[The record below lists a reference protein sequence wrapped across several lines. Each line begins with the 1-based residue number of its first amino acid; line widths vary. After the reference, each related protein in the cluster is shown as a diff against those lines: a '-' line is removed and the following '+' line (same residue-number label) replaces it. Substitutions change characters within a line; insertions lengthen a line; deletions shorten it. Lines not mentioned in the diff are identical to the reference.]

1 MIPGSYLRR
10 LSPPASRWP
19 TCRGLSVLTL
29 SIWSFCRCKCIFQS
43 GVPDVFLHSNIQ
55 TFRQY
60 VLQEA
65 GDKPN
70 VVVATFET
78 SALELL
84 FPFPQLRGP
93 YCAGV
98 DVDLLMEPTRDFP
111 GIIAPKVI
119 TNKKRNKIRLLCCQ
133 HAFQSAPY

>member
-29 SIWSFCRCKCIFQS
+29 SIWSFSRCKCIFQS
-43 GVPDVFLHSNIQ
+43 GVPDVFFCR
-55 TFRQY
+55 TFKQF